1 MWHLPAAA
9 WSGRKNGASH
19 AVTIDSTEASNSG
32 FTCVMMDSKI
42 GTLASAL
49 APRIWEL
56 LKARARN
63 EKPDADEAET
73 IAYLASLGIVP
84 KS

>member
-1 MWHLPAAA
+1 MKVEDAALDA
-9 WSGRKNGASH
+9 
-19 AVTIDSTEASNSG
+19 
-32 FTCVMMDSKI
+32 
-42 GTLASAL
+42 LAEAL

-56 LKARARN
+56 IKARARD

-84 KS
+84 KT